1 MNKIAKT
8 MIFSLMAACTMIS
21 CEKSPALEGGE
32 PDITAS
38 ISGNIENAGWTGKE
52 SLALSA
58 NGDAVVVVASEKG
71 ESFGFKAAFAPTQPE
86 GNLYAASPYDEDGE
100 SSWISLGADEARAI
114 IPTSQKTG
122 VKFCDASA
130 MLMFAKTA
138 YTGGIAS
145 VKSLDFAHVA
155 AYAEIKVNNA
165 PEPIEKA
172 TVKFA
177 KKAAGEFV
185 YAHGAGTWKETEN
198 SSDKLTVTANA
209 YGQMILAAVPS
220 EEQEIEIELTGAA
233 TGAKYSAKKTVTL
246 AAGKVADITVDLG
259 TALRLYIVGTAV
271 GTEDAAN
278 AKPLTRNEDGSF
290 SYTGRL
296 AADSWYSFI
305 FDKEHLTPSFSMGDA
320 FNKVKYST
328 KASAAVFEN
337 KYEGNYTLTLYP
349 AQAHLAV
356 KRNFDHI
363 IAAAGGADPMDENF
377 DGERTF
383 GPYSQDQT
391 WNWNLGVI
399 GINAVGK
406 IVYGENGSGITIND
420 EYKLCGANSLC
431 LAIDDQAADAGAGDG
446 QLYRNGN
453 NKQPMAEWNK
463 TYTVILQMLYEGEE
477 ETKKIPVICEGALGA
492 VWDGTNEDGSYKFT
506 KWETD
511 MGVEL
516 QNGVPTLIQ
525 AQFLG
530 NGAWG
535 GCFNF
540 YIRPAGTGANYK
552 LYIDGLQIGY
562 DD

>member
-1 MNKIAKT
+1 MNRITKT
-8 MIFSLMAACTMIS
+8 MIFSFMAVGTMIS

-38 ISGNIENAGWTGKE
+38 ISGHIENAGWTGKE
-52 SLALSA
+52 SVALSA
-58 NGDAVVVVASEKG
+58 NGNELVVVSAEKG
-71 ESFGFKAAFAPTQPE
+71 KSFGFKATFAPTQPD
-86 GNLYAASPYDEDGE
+86 GKVYAVSPYDEEGE
-100 SSWISLGADEARAI
+100 TSWISLGADEAHAI

-122 VKFCDASA
+122 VKFCDAAA
-130 MLMFAKTA
+130 MLMFAETA
-138 YTGGIAS
+138 YTGGISS
-145 VKSLDFAHVA
+145 VKSLNFVHVA
-155 AYAEIKVNNA
+155 AYAEIKVDNA

-172 TVKFA
+172 TVKLA
-177 KKAAGEFV
+177 KKAAGEFI
-185 YAHGAGTWKETEN
+185 YAYETGTWKETES

-209 YGQMILAAVPS
+209 YGQMIFAAVPS
-220 EEQEIEIELTGAA
+220 DEQEIEIELIGAA
-233 TGAKYSAKKTVTL
+233 TGAKYSVKKTAAFTAGEL
-246 AAGKVADITVDLG
+246 AEIKVDLG
-259 TALRLYIVGTAV
+259 SALQLYIVGTAV

-278 AKPLTRNEDGSF
+278 AKPLTKNDDGSF
-290 SYTGRL
+290 SYTGKL

-328 KASAAVFEN
+328 KASAAAFEN
-337 KYEGNYTLTLYP
+337 KYAGNYTLTLYP

-356 KRNFDHI
+356 KRNFDHV
-363 IAAAGGADPMDENF
+363 IAAADGADPMDENF
-377 DGERTF
+377 DEKRTL
-383 GPYSQDQT
+383 GPYDPNVT
-391 WNWNLGVI
+391 WNWNLGII
-399 GINAVGK
+399 GINAIGK
-406 IVYGENGSGITIND
+406 VVYGENGSGITIND

-431 LAIDDQAADAGAGDG
+431 LAIDDQDPNAEPGDG
-446 QLYRNGN
+446 QIYRNGN
-453 NKQPMAEWNK
+453 NKQPIAEWNK

-477 ETKKIPVICEGALGA
+477 KTKRIPIICEGALGA
-492 VWDGTNEDGSYKFT
+492 HYTINDDNSFNFT
-506 KWETD
+506 EWTTD
-511 MGVEL
+511 IGVEL

>member
-1 MNKIAKT
+1 MNRITKT
-8 MIFSLMAACTMIS
+8 MIFSLMAACTMTS
-21 CEKSPALEGGE
+21 CDKTPALEGGE

-52 SLALSA
+52 SVALSA
-58 NGDAVVVVASEKG
+58 NGDAVVVVTAEKG
-71 ESFGFKAAFAPTQPE
+71 ESFGFRATFAPTQPD
-86 GNLYAASPYDEDGE
+86 GNLYAVSPFDEDGE

-145 VKSLDFAHVA
+145 VKSLDFTHVA

-185 YAHGAGTWKETEN
+185 YAHGTGTWKETES

-220 EEQEIEIELTGAA
+220 EEQEIEIELIGAA
-233 TGAKYSAKKTVTL
+233 TGAKYSVKKTVAL

-259 TALRLYIVGTAV
+259 TALQLYIVGTAV

-290 SYTGRL
+290 SYTGKL

-328 KASAAVFEN
+328 KASAAAFEN

-356 KRNFDHI
+356 KRNFDHV
-363 IAAAGGADPMDENF
+363 IAAADGADPMDDNF

-383 GPYSQDQT
+383 GPYTPDVT

-406 IVYGENGSGITIND
+406 IVYGENGSGITVNN

-431 LAIDDQAADAGAGDG
+431 LAIDDQDPNAGAGDG
-446 QLYRNGN
+446 QIYRNGN
-453 NKQPMAEWNK
+453 NKQPIAQKDK

-492 VWDGTNEDGSYKFT
+492 VWDGTNEDGSYNFT
-506 KWETD
+506 KFETY

-516 QNGVPTLIQ
+516 QNGVPTLVQ